1 MGVLLS
7 SLVKSEAE
15 RHTKINYIV
24 LKNIDLLPVSTL
36 VTIMNATDCVHES
49 DHDNDH
55 DGAQDHTVVEGAIGQ
70 TANGI
75 EEQQQTTTNR
85 GQFVALARERGE
97 LQQINRSYKS
107 TYKIFLSFLDNVK
120 GEDEELQR
128 PYINRPTL
136 IDTLQI
142 MSSRKRQMCCQKQPG
157 VICWHYSTTQIMTRM
172 RLKREVHLTFM

>member
-24 LKNIDLLPVSTL
+24 LKNIDLLLVSTL

-55 DGAQDHTVVEGAIGQ
+55 DGAQDHTVVEGAIFQ

-97 LQQINRSYKS
+97 LQQIN
-107 TYKIFLSFLDNVK
+107 
-120 GEDEELQR
+120 
-128 PYINRPTL
+128 
-136 IDTLQI
+136 
-142 MSSRKRQMCCQKQPG
+142 
-157 VICWHYSTTQIMTRM
+157 
-172 RLKREVHLTFM
+172 